1 MPPCDSP
8 WTHHSR
14 GSRGRRQEPRSGES
28 HSCWGQM
35 RELFCESVQDPRNNE
50 SQVFVLERKRR
61 EGDCER
67 SSTIGVALANSA
79 AASRRCQ
86 CRRAGSLSPIISST
100 NVAWSRESARLSRRN
115 GVERARRR
123 ASIIRSWRLCV
134 THVAQLP
141 PLGRVIHDAFV
152 AISVSLRRAS
162 QASTWKLRAVPR
174 RHHSQKCSQL
184 LVNSR

>member
-1 MPPCDSP
+1 MKHTLPPCDSP

-35 RELFCESVQDPRNNE
+35 RELFCESVQDPRNDE

-61 EGDCER
+61 EGDC
-67 SSTIGVALANSA
+67 
-79 AASRRCQ
+79 
-86 CRRAGSLSPIISST
+86 AGSLSPIIPST

-134 THVAQLP
+134 THVAQP
-141 PLGRVIHDAFV
+141 PPVGRVIHDAFV
-152 AISVSLRRAS
+152 ASSVSLRRAS
-162 QASTWKLRAVPR
+162 QASTWKLRAVPH